1 MELKN
6 LKEQRM
12 RLRGLIDKILNY
24 GKMIKFSHTI
34 FALPFALSSVVFSS
48 IFYKVTPEKLF
59 WILVAM
65 VSGRSSAM
73 GFNRVV
79 DKDIDALNPRTKDRE
94 LPSGKISISEAII
107 FIVISSAVFV
117 FSAYK
122 LNELCFYLSPVALAV
137 IFFYSFTKRFT
148 WFSHLFL
155 GISLGLAPVGAW
167 LAIAGRF
174 DLPPIILGLAVLTW
188 ISASDIIYSCQDY
201 EFDKKF
207 GLYSIPQ
214 KFGIENALK
223 ISSLIHAVTFAL
235 FLSLKFLLNLG
246 GIYTV
251 GLFIIAVFLIYQH
264 LIVKPNDLSRINF
277 AFNNMNALVSTTY
290 FVFSAFEVMF

>member
-1 MELKN
+1 
-6 LKEQRM
+6 M
-12 RLRGLIDKILNY
+12 RVEGLIDKILTY

-48 IFYKVTPEKLF
+48 IFYKVTLEKLF

-65 VSGRSSAM
+65 VSARSSAM

-94 LPSGKISISEAII
+94 LPSGKISIAEAVI
-107 FIVISSAVFV
+107 FISISSVLFI

-122 LNELCFYLSPVALAV
+122 LNKLCFYLSPVALAV

-167 LAIAGRF
+167 LAIAGKF
-174 DLPPIILGLAVLTW
+174 ELPPIVLGFAVLTW

-214 KFGIENALK
+214 KFGIKNALK
-223 ISSLIHAVTFAL
+223 ISSLIHAVAFVL

-251 GLFIIAVFLIYQH
+251 GLLIIAIFLIYQH

-290 FVFSAFEVMF
+290 FAFSAFEVMF